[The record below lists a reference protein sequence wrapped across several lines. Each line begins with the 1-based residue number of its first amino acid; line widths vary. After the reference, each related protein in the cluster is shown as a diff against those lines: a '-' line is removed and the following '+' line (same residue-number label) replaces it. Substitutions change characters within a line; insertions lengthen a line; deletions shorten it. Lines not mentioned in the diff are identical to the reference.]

1 MNILRIPSFRPFFTA
16 LACLATLAWVPA
28 ARAAGNSTA
37 APAGNLT
44 GNTSAAP
51 TPAPAPA
58 KNPIVVMDT
67 SLGPVEMEI
76 FVDKAPISA
85 ANFLQYVDAGFYN
98 GTIFHRVI
106 PTFMIQGGGFTPDMS
121 EKPTRAPIKNEAGNG
136 LSNDLGTLAMAR
148 TSVVDSATAQFFIN
162 VTDNPFLNHTD
173 NSDQGYGY
181 AVFGKVINGMDV
193 VNKIKN
199 VPTGVAPNGMG
210 DVPVTPVIIK
220 SIKRQ

>member
-1 MNILRIPSFRPFFTA
+1 MTNLRIPSPRPFFTA
-16 LACLATLAWVPA
+16 LACLAALAWVPS
-28 ARAAGNSTA
+28 ARADT
-37 APAGNLT
+37 T
-44 GNTSAAP
+44 GNATAP
-51 TPAPAPA
+51 PPRHTTPAPAPA

-76 FVDKAPISA
+76 FVDKAPITA

-98 GTIFHRVI
+98 GTTFHRVI
-106 PTFMIQGGGFTPDMS
+106 PTFMIQGGGFTPDMT
-121 EKPTRAPIKNEAGNG
+121 EKPTRPPIKNEAGNG

-181 AVFGKVINGMDV
+181 AVFGKVVSGMDV
-193 VNKIKN
+193 VNKIKI

-210 DVPVTPVIIK
+210 DVPLTPVIIK
-220 SIKRQ
+220 SIKRK

>member
-1 MNILRIPSFRPFFTA
+1 MNNLRMPSFRPFLTA
-16 LACLATLAWVPA
+16 LACLAALASLPA
-28 ARAAGNSTA
+28 ARAATANSTA

-44 GNTSAAP
+44 GNSSAA
-51 TPAPAPA
+51 PAPAPA

-76 FVDKAPISA
+76 FVDKAPITA

-106 PTFMIQGGGFTPDMS
+106 PTFMIQGGGFTPDMT

-148 TSVVDSATAQFFIN
+148 TSIVDSATAQFFIN
-162 VTDNPFLNHTD
+162 VTDNPFLNHTS
-173 NSDQGYGY
+173 NSDDGYGY
-181 AVFGKVINGMDV
+181 AVFGKVISGMDV
-193 VNKIKN
+193 VNKIKI
-199 VPTGVAPNGMG
+199 VPTGMG

>member
-1 MNILRIPSFRPFFTA
+1 MTNLRIPSPRPFFTA
-16 LACLATLAWVPA
+16 LACLAALAWVPS
-28 ARAAGNSTA
+28 ARADTTGNATA
-37 APAGNLT
+37 TPA

-51 TPAPAPA
+51 APAPAPA

-76 FVDKAPISA
+76 FVDKAPITA

-98 GTIFHRVI
+98 GTTFHRVI
-106 PTFMIQGGGFTPDMS
+106 PTFMIQGGGFTPDMT
-121 EKPTRAPIKNEAGNG
+121 EKPTRPPIKNEAGNG

-181 AVFGKVINGMDV
+181 AVFGKVVSGMDV
-193 VNKIKN
+193 VNKIKI

-210 DVPVTPVIIK
+210 DVPLTPVIIK
-220 SIKRQ
+220 SIKRK